1 MSHHV
6 PENLLA
12 AFVDGDVGEQL
23 AIHIA
28 EHLDECPAC
37 ATRAAGLEPLAA
49 AFAAVTDPLPP
60 DDLADAVLAAYD
72 RHEQPRMPVQEVL
85 VGGGMV
91 AAAAAIVALAGDPLG
106 MAIEAGRSLHI
117 FSSLASAL
125 AIGAQ
130 PFSVALTLITL
141 LALGGVVVTLGATS
155 PALLSMRRSS

>member
-6 PENLLA
+6 PENLLS

-28 EHLDECPAC
+28 EHLDECPSC
-37 ATRAAGLEPLAA
+37 STRAAGVEPLAA
-49 AFAAVTDPLPP
+49 AFAAVPDPVPP
-60 DDLADAVLAAYD
+60 EDLVDAVLAAYASQ
-72 RHEQPRMPVQEVL
+72 EQPRIPVQEVL
-85 VGGGMV
+85 VGGGML

-130 PFSVALTLITL
+130 SFSVVLTLTTL
-141 LALGGVVVTLGATS
+141 LALGGAVVTLGATS